1 MISCARC
8 DTSAAAAPGEN
19 LPEGWQT
26 HSLTR
31 GQGTYAVCAGCAT
44 SAAPGTRSTGNA
56 AADQLRLFIERIET
70 IEEEIK
76 GGQDDRKD
84 VYLEA
89 KACGYDVKVMR
100 EIVKRRKM
108 DGHALREFEGILETY
123 QIALKMDVA
132 PEDQHDSVSLHVEPV
147 AEPAD
152 SPEPDYEQA
161 CKLVFENQKASVS
174 WLQRQLRVGYN
185 SAARLVEK
193 MEREGLVSAPDHVG
207 RRTVLRDQDGQPL
220 SASQQEN

>member
-1 MISCARC
+1 MISCGRC
-8 DTSAAAAPGEN
+8 DTTAAPAPGQS

-26 HSLTR
+26 HALTR
-31 GQGTYAVCAGCAT
+31 GKGTYPVCT
-44 SAAPGTRSTGNA
+44 SCSTTASASTRSTGNA
-56 AADQLRLFIERIET
+56 AADQLRLLIERIER

-89 KACGYDVKVMR
+89 KATGYDVKVMR
-100 EIVKRRKM
+100 EIIRRRKM
-108 DGHALREFEGILETY
+108 DGHSLREFESILETY

-132 PEDQHDSVSLHVEPV
+132 PEDQRDSVTLQIEPV
-147 AEPAD
+147 AEPD
-152 SPEPDYEQA
+152 DKPEPDYEQA

-174 WLQRQLRVGYN
+174 WLQRQLRIGYN

-193 MEREGLVSAPDHVG
+193 MERQGLVSAPDHVG
-207 RRTVLRDQDGQPL
+207 RRTVLRDENGQAL
-220 SASQQEN
+220 AA